1 MVMDNQTD
9 PADLVSVTAITK
21 GTGIFLIPDLKSD
34 VFGAM
39 NKEFIADITY
49 ADCIMRG
56 QFAFAFKW
64 VPDDVEKEKSLKQ
77 AKCSNERCVKTCK
90 IRGCICNR
98 ARGIC
103 Q

>member
-1 MVMDNQTD
+1 MDNQTD
-9 PADLVSVTAITK
+9 PTDLVNVTDSTK

-39 NKEFIADITY
+39 EKVFVADITY
-49 ADCIMRG
+49 AGCIMSG

-64 VPDDVEKEKSLKQ
+64 IPNDVESEKSLKQ
-77 AKCSNERCVKTCK
+77 AKCSNERCVKSCK

-98 ARGIC
+98 AQGLC